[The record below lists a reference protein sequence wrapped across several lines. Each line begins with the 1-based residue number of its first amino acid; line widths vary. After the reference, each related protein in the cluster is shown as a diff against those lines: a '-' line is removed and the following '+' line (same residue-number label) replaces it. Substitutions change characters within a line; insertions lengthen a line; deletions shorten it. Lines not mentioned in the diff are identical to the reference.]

1 MNRRLACV
9 GTMILLLG
17 AMSVMAYGESEKP
30 ADTNKPL
37 FSCSGLR
44 SSIKQK
50 ETVIIHD
57 AKAFSDLWQ
66 RYNGDKDV
74 SVPKVDFSK
83 YDVVAVFAGMKPTGG
98 YAVEIED
105 LQKKNGKNFIP
116 VKLISP
122 SKGMI
127 VVQMITYPFAM
138 KAVPKLP
145 ANTQIDFNEK

>member
-1 MNRRLACV
+1 MD
-9 GTMILLLG
+9 
-17 AMSVMAYGESEKP
+17 K
-30 ADTNKPL
+30 NKPF

-57 AKAFSDLWQ
+57 EKAFSDLWK

-105 LQKKNGKNFIP
+105 LQKKNGKHFIP

-145 ANTQIDFNEK
+145 ANTQIEFNEK

>member
-1 MNRRLACV
+1 MNRRLACM

-17 AMSVMAYGESEKP
+17 AMGVVTYGEPEKP
-30 ADTNKPL
+30 ADTSKPL

-57 AKAFSDLWQ
+57 SKAFADLWK

-74 SVPKVDFSK
+74 TAPKVDFTK
-83 YDVVAVFAGMKPTGG
+83 YDVVAVFAGMKQTGG
-98 YAVEIED
+98 YAVEIDD
-105 LQKKNGKNFIP
+105 LQKKDGKNIIP
-116 VKLISP
+116 VKLIAP
-122 SKGMI
+122 SKGMM
-127 VVQMITYPFAM
+127 VVQVITYPFAM

-145 ANTQIDFNEK
+145 ADTQIVFNEK